1 MNGKELCLVGLD
13 LCDGSVYSLC
23 VVPRDHFLKAPG
35 LGTRVPLG
43 VESPLMGN
51 IRP

>member
-23 VVPRDHFLKAPG
+23 VASGDHFLKAPG
-35 LGTRVPLG
+35 LGTRVPLP
-43 VESPLMGN
+43 VKSPLMCK